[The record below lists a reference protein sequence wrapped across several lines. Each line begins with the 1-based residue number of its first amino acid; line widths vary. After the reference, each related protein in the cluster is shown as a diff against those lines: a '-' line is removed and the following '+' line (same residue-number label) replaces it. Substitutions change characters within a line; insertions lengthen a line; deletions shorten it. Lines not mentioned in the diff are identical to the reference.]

1 MSDLRV
7 PTVALAAHVVCADG
21 RELRGRLFVPA
32 DASRHSGPMRAQEWL
47 NQPTPFFPF
56 ERDEGGGVVL
66 LNKHE
71 IVAITLDAE
80 ADAGDVTEGVEVPL
94 RHVKLEC
101 GSVRF
106 LGSIAIDMP
115 PNQCRVIDHLNRFEV
130 FLTLRDGE
138 KHHLIQKQRISQVIE
153 AEGPAEREKE

>member
-1 MSDLRV
+1 MSELQV
-7 PTVALAAHVVCADG
+7 PVVAFAAQVVCADG

-47 NQPTPFFPF
+47 NELTPFFPF
-56 ERDEGGGVVL
+56 ERDEGGAVL

-71 IVAITLDAE
+71 IVVITLDAE
-80 ADAGDVTEGVEVPL
+80 ADAGDVMAGVEVPL
-94 RHVKLEC
+94 RYVKLDC
-101 GSVRF
+101 GTRRF

-115 PNQCRVIDHLNRFEV
+115 PNQCRVVDHLNRFEL

-138 KHHLIQKQRISQVIE
+138 KHHLIQKQRITQVIE
-153 AEGPAEREKE
+153 AEGPEPKEAM